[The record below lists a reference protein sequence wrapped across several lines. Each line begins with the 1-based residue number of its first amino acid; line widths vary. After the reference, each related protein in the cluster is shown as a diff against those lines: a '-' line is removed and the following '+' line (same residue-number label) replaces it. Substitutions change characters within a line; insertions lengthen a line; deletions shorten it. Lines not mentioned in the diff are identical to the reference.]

1 MASVVR
7 NFMNLTPEDRAA
19 VAAYVK
25 ALPPAE

>member
-7 NFMNLTPEDRAA
+7 SYARLPAEDRAA